1 MGELPQGWSL
11 MYLGSVSFQL
21 QSQDPHHG
29 DDGGTGVFVPFYLKL
44 PGIFWRG
51 KSISGSLQSQ
61 WPLEKKKVTELPG
74 TNPWVEKG

>member
-51 KSISGSLQSQ
+51 KVNLRVSAKPVALG
-61 WPLEKKKVTELPG
+61 KKMVTELPG
-74 TNPWVEKG
+74 TNPGVEKG